1 MTVFSRRV
9 DPDGDATGVLAELV
23 DALGGFEGRF
33 SAGAKVLIKPNF
45 VAPFPAATTDLA
57 IIAAVAERIREAGGV
72 PVVGESSGYEFS
84 ADAHA
89 RGARRASRT
98 SRSATS
104 SS

>member
-57 IIAAVAERIREAGGV
+57 IIAAVAERIRDAGGV

-84 ADAHA
+84 ARA
-89 RGARRASRT
+89 RTRCSACDRT
-98 SRSATS
+98 SRSAAS